1 MNATLVEALQQ
12 SSPVSLSK
20 RKKKGKVDETPEN
33 KRKPILLPQK
43 RRKTKSSR
51 GSLKRSTALYPEES
65 TVPEDVRRKEMK
77 LSFDMTP
84 VDRIQQILEEKG
96 ILGNKEAERRIHLAR
111 CKVDPLYTI
120 FFYPDHPETAIMDPK
135 SGKKIP
141 LIDYMLKECFRL
153 LCETLGPTFTKF
165 KLITDTFNNLM
176 STDDVHAKQWLFL
189 FILEREPPVRDMVME
204 LYTTERYTPHRLES
218 FLQKLH
224 QMTESTV
231 ALPYTDAI
239 NDYNV
244 KNMVLG
250 FLQRCVSDYM
260 IYEKDPSLVAIQ
272 EERQQQLAYLKR
284 SKAAHRVPKYY

>member
-1 MNATLVEALQQ
+1 MSATLVETLQ
-12 SSPVSLSK
+12 SPKPISLSK
-20 RKKKGKVDETPEN
+20 RKKKGSAKKAPEDQ
-33 KRKPILLPQK
+33 KKTISLPQK

-51 GSLKRSTALYPEES
+51 SSLKRSTALYPEES
-65 TVPEDVRRKEMK
+65 TVPEDVRREEMK
-77 LSFDMTP
+77 LSFDRTP
-84 VDRIQQILEEKG
+84 VARLQQILEEKG
-96 ILGNKEAERRIHLAR
+96 ILGNKEAERRIQLAR

-120 FFYPDHPETAIMDPK
+120 FFYPDHPETAILDQE

-153 LCETLGPTFTKF
+153 LCETLGPTFTSF
-165 KLITDTFNNLM
+165 KLITETFNNLM

-204 LYTTERYTPHRLES
+204 LYTTEMYTPHRLEA

-231 ALPYTDAI
+231 ALPYTDAL

-260 IYEKDPSLVAIQ
+260 VYEKDPALAAIY
-272 EERQQQLAYLKR
+272 EERQQQLAYLER
-284 SKAAHRVPKYY
+284 SRAAHRVPRY